1 MSAILSTYLPLDTHQ
16 PRGKQPW
23 CATCDT
29 DLEMGSSQTP
39 LCTQQQPTDLLE
51 AYLPH
56 GSCGAGAAS
65 KWKNCTKPTISKY
78 AYQ

>member
-29 DLEMGSSQTP
+29 DLEMGSPQTP
-39 LCTQQQPTDLLE
+39 LCTQQRPTDLLE
-51 AYLPH
+51 AYLRTRVLRRR
-56 GSCGAGAAS
+56 CGFQME
-65 KWKNCTKPTISKY
+65 KLH
-78 AYQ
+78 